1 MDQILDSHQVQDA
14 APVYAGFW
22 TRFAAVLID
31 GIIIGI
37 IQGILS
43 VFAIGSAF
51 VSSAND
57 PNAFVSRFVK
67 LYLIIFLIQWL
78 YFALMESSAGQAT
91 LGKKA
96 MGIKVTDEQG
106 NRISFGRASGRFFSK
121 FISSIIVCIG
131 YLMMLWSDKKQCLH
145 DKIAGTLVVRK

>member
-1 MDQILDSHQVQDA
+1 MDQILDSHQMQEV

-22 TRFAAVLID
+22 TRFAAVFID
-31 GIIIGI
+31 GIVVGI

-43 VFAIGSAF
+43 VFLIGSAYIN
-51 VSSAND
+51 STNTEGLG
-57 PNAFVSRFVK
+57 SRIIT
-67 LYLIIFLIQWL
+67 LYTLILGIQWL
-78 YFALMESSAGQAT
+78 YFALMESSSGQAT

-106 NRISFGRASGRFFSK
+106 NRITFGKASARFFSK
-121 FISSIIVCIG
+121 FISSIIICIG
-131 YLMMLWSDKKQCLH
+131 YLMMLWSDKRQCLH